1 MLYNKEGN
9 SIQYLTMQ
17 AIMKHLVWLLV
28 IMTLHATALIAQQ
41 TAQINLAGYK
51 HVPPVASS
59 GSGVFHVTLQS
70 DTLYVEGNFQDLVSN
85 YRSSSIHYGSE
96 QESGNRLLGLKV
108 QLNEDRR
115 SGVFH
120 KEENYFELRPSML
133 EALSQGHLYIS
144 IASDR
149 HQRGEIRAQI
159 PPMQ

>member
-1 MLYNKEGN
+1 M
-9 SIQYLTMQ
+9 
-17 AIMKHLVWLLV
+17 MKHLVWLLA
-28 IMTLHATALIAQQ
+28 IMTVFATASMAQQ
-41 TAQINLAGYK
+41 SAEINLAGYK
-51 HVPPVASS
+51 HVPPVATS
-59 GSGVFHVTLQS
+59 GSGVIQVTLQS
-70 DTLYVEGNFQDLVSN
+70 DTLYVEGRFQDLVSN

-96 QESGNRLLGLKV
+96 QESGNRLMGLKV

-115 SGVFH
+115 SGVFR

-149 HQRGEIRAQI
+149 QQRGEIRAQI